1 MFLLSTI
8 LPNISNTFT
17 SIDAV
22 LSVEVTSNWN
32 ALLYGFGY
40 AFTANG
46 TWAILATG
54 ATGANGAT
62 GTQGIQGLTGA
73 QGSKGD
79 TGSTGAKAFDS
90 ERSNGYD
97 GSVAKWRAS

>member
-46 TWAILATG
+46 TWAVLATDDP
-54 ATGANGAT
+54 ANGADPDNVSYN
-62 GTQGIQGLTGA
+62 GKPISAEKVDDLTLNI
-73 QGSKGD
+73 
-79 TGSTGAKAFDS
+79 T
-90 ERSNGYD
+90 
-97 GSVAKWRAS
+97 